1 MFNRLGEKTAI
12 KREATSTSIDLDSD
26 DEEDGD
32 QLEYAGVL
40 KSSLLSPVKKPKV
53 ITQKKKLTLRKQ
65 TTGKI

>member
-1 MFNRLGEKTAI
+1 VFNRLGGKTAI

>member
-1 MFNRLGEKTAI
+1 MLAYV

-40 KSSLLSPVKKPKV
+40 KSSLLSPVKWV
-53 ITQKKKLTLRKQ
+53 H
-65 TTGKI
+65 